1 MFFNKNKVVA
11 VPESDYTDFS
21 DKFATKK
28 DLAIAASIPV
38 AASVGYAGYK
48 LFSGHGANP
57 TAVSEVSSVIASAP
71 PVVEPLVTH
80 TPLAVNAV
88 AQPTGIIGDTALS
101 ALTTVLDPIVDIMV
115 AISFPLASVIFVGSG
130 FFFMLGQQER
140 AWDMIFKCTMGYIF
154 IQLSP
159 LLLDILKN
167 VGSLV

>member
-1 MFFNKNKVVA
+1 MFLNRNKVVT
-11 VPESDYTDFS
+11 VPESDYTDYS
-21 DKFATKK
+21 DKYATKK
-28 DLAIAASIPV
+28 DVALATSIPL

-48 LFSGHGANP
+48 LFSGNSAT
-57 TAVSEVSSVIASAP
+57 TAVINETSSVIASTP
-71 PVVEPLVTH
+71 PIAEPTTVL
-80 TPLAVNAV
+80 TPIAVNAV

-115 AISFPLASVIFVGSG
+115 AVSFPLASVIFVGSG

-140 AWDMIFKCTMGYIF
+140 AWDMIFKCAMGYIF

>member
-1 MFFNKNKVVA
+1 MLFNKNKVVT
-11 VPESDYTDFS
+11 VPESNYTNFS
-21 DKFATKK
+21 DRYATKK
-28 DLAIAASIPV
+28 DIAIAASIPL
-38 AASVGYAGYK
+38 ATSVGYVGYK
-48 LFSGHGANP
+48 LFIDTSTT
-57 TAVSEVSSVIASAP
+57 TAVMNETASVIANTP
-71 PVVEPLVTH
+71 TIIEPTAL

-88 AQPTGIIGDTALS
+88 AQPTGIIGDTALA

-115 AISFPLASVIFVGSG
+115 AVSFPLASVIFVGSG

-140 AWDMIFKCTMGYIF
+140 AWDMIFKCAMGYIF

>member
-1 MFFNKNKVVA
+1 MFFYKNKVVT

-28 DLAIAASIPV
+28 DLAIAASIPL

-48 LFSGHGANP
+48 IFSGTGATSTVVNDAP
-57 TAVSEVSSVIASAP
+57 SVLVSAP
-71 PVVEPLVTH
+71 IVEPVTTH
-80 TPLAVNAV
+80 TPLAVNALG
-88 AQPTGIIGDTALS
+88 QPTGIIGDTALS
-101 ALTTVLDPIVDIMV
+101 ALTTVLDPIIDIMV
-115 AISFPLASVIFVGSG
+115 TVSFPLASVIFVGSG

-140 AWDMIFKCTMGYIF
+140 AWDMIFKCAMGYIF

>member
-11 VPESDYTDFS
+11 VPESEYTDFS
-21 DKFATKK
+21 DRYATKK
-28 DLAIAASIPV
+28 DVALAMSVPIAAS
-38 AASVGYAGYK
+38 AGFACYK
-48 LFSGHGANP
+48 LLNASS
-57 TAVSEVSSVIASAP
+57 TTTMAVNDTSSVLVSAPIVEPIAS
-71 PVVEPLVTH
+71 
-80 TPLAVNAV
+80 TPIAVNAV

-115 AISFPLASVIFVGSG
+115 AVSFPLASVIFVGSG

-140 AWDMIFKCTMGYIF
+140 AWDMIFKCAMGYIF

-167 VGSLV
+167 VGALV

>member
-11 VPESDYTDFS
+11 VPESEYTDFS
-21 DKFATKK
+21 DRYATKK
-28 DLAIAASIPV
+28 DVALAMSIPIAAS
-38 AASVGYAGYK
+38 AGFAGYK
-48 LFSGHGANP
+48 LLNASNATTTNI
-57 TAVSEVSSVIASAP
+57 SETSSVLASTP
-71 PVVEPLVTH
+71 IVEPITS
-80 TPLAVNAV
+80 TPIAVNAV

-115 AISFPLASVIFVGSG
+115 AVSFPLASVIFVGSG

-140 AWDMIFKCTMGYIF
+140 AWDMIFKCAMGYIF

-167 VGSLV
+167 VGALV